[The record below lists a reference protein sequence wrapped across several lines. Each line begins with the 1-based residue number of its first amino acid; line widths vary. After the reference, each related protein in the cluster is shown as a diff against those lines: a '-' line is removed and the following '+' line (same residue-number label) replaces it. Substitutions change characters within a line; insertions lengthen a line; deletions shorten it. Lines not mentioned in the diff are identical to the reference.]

1 MDTSKILL
9 GKRIRAIADSVMNS
23 EEFHGNQEE
32 RGRAG
37 DPPLACAAD
46 EDVAKQH
53 ALWRNPNPPL
63 DATHASH
70 ATLEAR
76 WDATHASSAGE
87 CARRSLRGLRGK
99 FFARRAT
106 S

>member
-9 GKRIRAIADSVMNS
+9 GKRIRAIADSVVNS
-23 EEFHGNQEE
+23 EEFHGTQEKC
-32 RGRAG
+32 GRAG

-46 EDVAKQH
+46 EDVAKEH
-53 ALWRNPNPPL
+53 AQWRNPNPPL
-63 DATHASH
+63 
-70 ATLEAR
+70 
-76 WDATHASSAGE
+76 DATHASSAGE